1 MAPRCALLMR
11 AAADTAA
18 PLTPRLRLRRRAEIP
33 AESFRSVTPLF
44 SNRPFQR
51 LFPFHQGKGLGFS
64 WPLHRAFPDQRRA
77 SASRT
82 SIQALIRSSASSGSR
97 RPSFTAARI
106 SRIAVSRF
114 SFSVAPGLFG
124 GGREGDSALDDAVDE
139 VFALRSSCERLC
151 MSRAAVRIV

>member
-51 LFPFHQGKGLGFS
+51 LFPFPQGKGEGVKFFLAPAPRISGSATGVGFANLHPGVDQIVGLVRLEAS
-64 WPLHRAFPDQRRA
+64 ILHRGEDFEDRGLA
-77 SASRT
+77 
-82 SIQALIRSSASSGSR
+82 IQFFGGAL
-97 RPSFTAARI
+97 
-106 SRIAVSRF
+106 
-114 SFSVAPGLFG
+114 APG
-124 GGREGDSALDDAVDE
+124 
-139 VFALRSSCERLC
+139 
-151 MSRAAVRIV
+151 RARTLAG